1 VNDHSREM
9 AAAAEEGVMVTT
21 VEAVLTRADGSRVD
35 LGVVASS
42 HPERIPVTA
51 RREGE

>member
-1 VNDHSREM
+1 VEQSRETV

-35 LGVVASS
+35 LGVIASS
-42 HPERIPVTA
+42 DPERIPVTP